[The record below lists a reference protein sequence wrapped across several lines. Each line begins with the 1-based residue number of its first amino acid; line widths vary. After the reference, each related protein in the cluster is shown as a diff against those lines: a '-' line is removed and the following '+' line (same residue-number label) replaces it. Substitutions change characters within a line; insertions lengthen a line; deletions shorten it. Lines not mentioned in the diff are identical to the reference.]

1 MGWLLHK
8 QPLVVPHDETHRDCE
23 LTTGKK
29 RERTFETD
37 NPQPGSN
44 GSHIWPQPAAPSTN
58 IFYAGD
64 ASHNTGIFV
73 SAILAHPEVS
83 TPAKYAF
90 VFTEQGPYM
99 DYLQAWIDV
108 TGRRATYVQVSQP
121 DYEEIWGKEFGEE
134 MGLGLRVS
142 EADSDWTAAHKTDLV
157 TAEELGIRE
166 GELVGLR
173 ETLEREK
180 HRL

>member
-1 MGWLLHK
+1 M
-8 QPLVVPHDETHRDCE
+8 
-23 LTTGKK
+23 TTGKE
-29 RERTFETD
+29 RDRTFETD

-99 DYLQAWIDV
+99 DYLKAWIDV

-121 DYEEIWGKEFGEE
+121 DYEGLWGKEFGEE

-142 EADSDWTAAHKTDLV
+142 EAESDWTAAHKTDLV